1 MGGNHEEVRAR
12 AGAGDVLHEIPAKF
26 TKAIVGIVAALSIL
40 VGMQSFG
47 TLTMAHSWYPKECCG
62 GADCAPADAV
72 VRRSDGSYLVSIR
85 DMSVL
90 IPRDYEGWQRSP
102 DGRIHVCVSEYVVFC
117 AFRGPAV

>member
-1 MGGNHEEVRAR
+1 MGGNQEEVRAR

-40 VGMQSFG
+40 VGMPSFG
-47 TLTMAHSWYPKECCG
+47 TLTMAHSWYPTECCG

-90 IPRDYEGWQRSP
+90 IPRDYDRWQRSP